1 MELRARRAVLRKDS
15 AAGRSVS
22 QRGLVAQSNSTDAF
36 IAKRRPVPTSE
47 SALRPLCFVLDRRI
61 LQAVLALGWT
71 GMVGALDVSP
81 DNANWAASIETA
93 SVGTTVVFGPG
104 VYRGCNVSI
113 PAGLACACN
122 RCPRA
127 CSRPSM
133 SFIADHKRS
142 VQAPLL
148 APCVWS
154 KMCTLYLFRSQA

>member
-1 MELRARRAVLRKDS
+1 MLLKD
-15 AAGRSVS
+15 GH
-22 QRGLVAQSNSTDAF
+22 VAQPRSDASNSKRHPVSACEAF
-36 IAKRRPVPTSE
+36 D
-47 SALRPLCFVLDRRI
+47 CVLGRRI
-61 LQAVLALGWT
+61 QQAVLVLVWT
-71 GMVGALDVSP
+71 GMVGALEVSP
-81 DNANWAASIETA
+81 DNANWAASIEAA